1 MGKRNLDGRK
11 HPFFWHENR
20 LIDDGHLAR
29 MGSNAF
35 AVYSVVVR
43 FAGTSGQAWPSLTTI
58 AKATG
63 LSRSQVIREVK
74 RLRRLGYI
82 VLEAQGGGAK
92 SNVYRVADLDEV
104 VSDRHRGGVSV
115 EPGGISV
122 TPGVVSDRH
131 RGGVSVTP
139 DKEPVEKDT
148 LQTPPPEKKEPVIS
162 AQEFGREVREVVEKE
177 EIEAEIQRRKT
188 RAIELE
194 AKRQNLKAHQRIAQ
208 AVLEHGGKEVW
219 ASFVEVT
226 RTATGMREAA
236 WQRWMRME
244 LLPQLE
250 RLGASE
256 FSRALA
262 EAVAIASRPGIRS
275 PAAIIVKR
283 LKETPAPSVNGAAEV
298 DDEDP
303 IEWAEKWVEKELKR
317 WKRLGLN

>member
-29 MGSNAF
+29 MGPNAF

-43 FAGTSGQAWPSLTTI
+43 FAGTSGQAWPSLNTI

-82 VLEAQGGGAK
+82 VLEAQGGGTR
-92 SNVYRVADLDEV
+92 SNVYRVADLGEV

-115 EPGGISV
+115 I
-122 TPGVVSDRH
+122 PGVVSDRH
-131 RGGVSVTP
+131 RGGVSVIP
-139 DKEPVEKDT
+139 DKEPINKDPIEKDT
-148 LQTPPPEKKEPVIS
+148 LQTPPPEKKESVIS
-162 AQEFGREVREVVEKE
+162 AHEFGREVREVVEKE

-275 PAAIIVKR
+275 PAAVIVKR
-283 LKETPAPSVNGAAEV
+283 LKETPAPSVNGATEI